1 LAEMTEVT
9 VGIDIGGTNSRVGL
23 VDKEGNVLK
32 SESISTSRYKDVN
45 KYIGVLDQLIT
56 DITGPASGNFELK
69 GIGIGAPNAN
79 YHRGTI
85 ENAPNLPWKGIIPF
99 KEIFRKYRKLP
110 FALTNDAN
118 AAAIGEKMFGVA
130 QDFQNFVV
138 LTLGTGLGSGIMI
151 NGEVLYGHSGF
162 AGEMGHLI
170 MVPGGRECGCGG
182 RGCLET
188 YVSATGLGRTA
199 KELLVLR
206 NGESPLR
213 KYKIEEL
220 SSKHVSDAA
229 EKGDPI
235 ALEAFDKTAEMLAI
249 AIVNTMAFAS
259 LEAVVLFGGMAR
271 SGDLLMKPL
280 KKWVDKYVLV
290 FFRDTFE
297 ILFSTIQEDH
307 AAILGASALAWKETY
322 KHP

>member
-1 LAEMTEVT
+1 MTEVT

-23 VDKEGNVLK
+23 VDREGNVLK
-32 SESISTSRYKDVN
+32 SERISTSRYKSVEE
-45 KYIGVLDQLIT
+45 YIKALDQLINN
-56 DITGPASGNFELK
+56 ITGSGNYDLK
-69 GIGIGAPNAN
+69 GIGVGAPNAN

-99 KEIFRKYRKLP
+99 KEIFGKYKNLP

-130 QDFQNFVV
+130 KNFENFVV
-138 LTLGTGLGSGIMI
+138 LTLGTGLGSGIII

-188 YVSATGLGRTA
+188 YVSATGVSRTA
-199 KELLVLR
+199 TELLAQK
-206 NGESPLR
+206 NADSPLR
-213 KYKIEEL
+213 KLKFEEL
-220 SSKHVSDAA
+220 TSKHVSDAA
-229 EKGDPI
+229 ENGDPI
-235 ALEAFDKTAEMLAI
+235 ALEAFDKTAEMLSI

-297 ILFSTIQEDH
+297 ILFSTIKEDH

-322 KHP
+322 RQ